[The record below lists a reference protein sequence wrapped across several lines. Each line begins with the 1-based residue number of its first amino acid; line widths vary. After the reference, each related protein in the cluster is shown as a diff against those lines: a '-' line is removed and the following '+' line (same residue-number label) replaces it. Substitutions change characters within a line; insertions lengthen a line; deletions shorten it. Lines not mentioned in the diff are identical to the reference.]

1 MKTININ
8 TLFLFVLCLLYSCST
23 EEESDKTTSKED
35 VKEYLVSLKL
45 TGEISSKDMPM
56 STRSATSATDLY
68 AIIVQ
73 KKANGS
79 NTYSAFAEG
88 LFDNPDDMNLYLK
101 DDGKYQIVVSLLKDG
116 KNLVMKYNNNKYNFP
131 LNEEEFYDSE
141 MNKFRY
147 SAINY
152 YELQNLQS
160 GKIKEPSWKV
170 TDYPQCYRY
179 YAQVTDYVPAED
191 GVINMD
197 LKITGFGLK
206 YQVAGLSD
214 GSVSLVIQNS
224 NKTFVNESAIT
235 TNMTSDG
242 QVFAFNDIYNAWLY
256 ADNYTE
262 NLTVSIQWTR
272 GIGITQDLGSKV
284 IQVKRGQMNIV
295 HITLGASDNSAN
307 IGIEVEAE
315 NTMTQEDVAIPLPAS

>member
-68 AIIVQ
+68 AIKVQ

-101 DDGKYQIVVSLLKDG
+101 DDGKYQIVVSMLKDG
-116 KNLVMKYNNNKYNFP
+116 KNLVYHPSSSYHYP
-131 LNEEEFYDSE
+131 YDIYYYSGSD
-141 MNKFRY
+141 MNTFRY
-147 SAINY
+147 ASGY
-152 YELQNLQS
+152 YNLDYLRT
-160 GKIKEPSWKV
+160 GKIQTAKYDLS
-170 TDYPQCYRY
+170 DYPQCYRY
-179 YAQVTDYVPAED
+179 YAEITDYVPTED
-191 GVINMD
+191 GVINME
-197 LKITGFGLK
+197 LKMTGFGLK
-206 YQVAGLSD
+206 YEVAGLSD
-214 GSVSLVIQNS
+214 GAISLVIQNS
-224 NKTFVNESAIT
+224 SKTFVNESSIT
-235 TNMTSDG
+235 SNVTSDE
-242 QVFAFNDIYNAWLY
+242 QVFAFNDCYNAWLY